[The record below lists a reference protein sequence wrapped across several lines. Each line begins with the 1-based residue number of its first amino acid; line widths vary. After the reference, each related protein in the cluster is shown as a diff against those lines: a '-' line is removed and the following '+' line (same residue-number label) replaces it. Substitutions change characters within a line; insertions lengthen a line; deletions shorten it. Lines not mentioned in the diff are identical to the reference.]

1 MGDSRAR
8 VWPHRTRTVQEDWL
22 AWLPSEK
29 GEVFDSTVG
38 ELETFYTMLSVA
50 LDEALALC
58 NRGTIVPAREQARVS
73 ADLFDRLA
81 ERLGAVL
88 RALHQHGR
96 HFGTLP
102 NVVPLRPDFFRGET
116 AQRYARK
123 NNLLSLVLFPTR
135 TKFFHKLSVLSEVLE
150 DLRMENREAAEEI
163 AEGAAVQP
171 ELRWR
176 TLEMLHY
183 DLNTCLREAM
193 VMLKSFLCVLPSVE
207 LGALRKRLHAL
218 PAPPAALRRRRA
230 AIFRRE

>member
-8 VWPHRTRTVQEDWL
+8 PWPQRARTVQEDWL

-29 GEVFDSTVG
+29 GEVFDGTIG
-38 ELETFYTMLSVA
+38 ELETYYAMLSVT

-58 NRGTIVPAREQARVS
+58 NCGTIVPAREQARVS

-81 ERLGAVL
+81 ERLVAVL

-102 NVVPLRPDFFRGET
+102 NVHPLRPDFFRGET

-135 TKFFHKLSVLSEVLE
+135 TKFFHKLGVLSEALE
-150 DLRMENREAAEEI
+150 DLRGEYREAAEEI
-163 AEGAAVQP
+163 AEGAAVEP
-171 ELRWR
+171 ELCWQ

-183 DLNTCLREAM
+183 DLNTCLREIM
-193 VMLKSFLCVLPSVE
+193 VMLKSFLCALPSEE
-207 LGALRKRLHAL
+207 LGALRKKLHAL
-218 PAPPAALRRRRA
+218 PAPPAALHRRRT